1 MFRKTLCRWRGGVWG
16 TCRAVC
22 FFLFRMV
29 EVAVR
34 AARRDDCCV
43 GNRGEAK
50 GPKWG
55 LYFKKKEYKN

>member
-1 MFRKTLCRWRGGVWG
+1 MPCGL
-16 TCRAVC
+16 